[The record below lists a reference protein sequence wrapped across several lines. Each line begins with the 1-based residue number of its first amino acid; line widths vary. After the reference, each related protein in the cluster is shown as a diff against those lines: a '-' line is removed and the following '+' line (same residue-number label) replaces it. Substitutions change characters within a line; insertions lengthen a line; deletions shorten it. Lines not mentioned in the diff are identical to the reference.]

1 MAMDDIL
8 DHLLILTF
16 YKRRLVSLMAEILS
30 KYRCPYYLLNHLII
44 LVRCVH
50 VNYTISGI
58 G

>member
-1 MAMDDIL
+1 MDDIL